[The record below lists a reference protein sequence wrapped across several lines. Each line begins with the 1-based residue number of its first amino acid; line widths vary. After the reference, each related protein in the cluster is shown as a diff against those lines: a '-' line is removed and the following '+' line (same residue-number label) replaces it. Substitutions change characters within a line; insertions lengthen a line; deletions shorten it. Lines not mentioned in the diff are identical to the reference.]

1 MIRVT
6 ISPAGAEAREIVI
19 NPDRFLPSR
28 QLIRQQLNSGKLGE
42 VGLIRVH
49 RWEPA
54 RGQAPQNSELAEPS
68 VSSAQSPIPPILNS
82 AVPDPGPRLPVSLLR
97 DLDVVLWLIG
107 QSPDAVYAVEQT
119 DSNSGN
125 PRGHFLQVHLG
136 FPSGAMAL
144 LDFADRLP
152 AGEGYQS
159 LSVIGSAG
167 TAYADDHQ
175 NMQLIFRG
183 GRPQALLAEES
194 GRRHAALV
202 QETVE
207 ALQAGGDVSAH
218 VADWQSV
225 LKVAEAVRQ
234 SIESNKSI
242 GTRSGK
248 VDESL
253 RDSNSSHGV
262 TRLLCS
268 QFRCAVLSAVKHD
281 YVARGLATHPR
292 FKLVVVADDP
302 QIPDWAHE
310 RNQQFADAHQIPYV
324 RDVERALREFD
335 VQVAIVSPEAERHVD
350 LSIRAA
356 ALGKHIVQ
364 DKPLTT
370 RRSEADRLVE
380 AIERSGVKFL
390 MWNRN
395 FIPAVLHAREQIA
408 AGVIGQPYAVH
419 LDFYF
424 AKDAGPPKGSRM
436 PGYPPL
442 DWQAA
447 LIAAHVDGSDG
458 GIGHDPMGELAIEGI
473 YPLGYLRFLAG
484 GEVRRVFAR
493 SASHFHQLN
502 ADNGVEDLA
511 SVTLEMDSGLIA
523 SLAIGRIGAA
533 SHPSGGE
540 IKLHVLGS
548 EGALVVSEA
557 RPEVGVY
564 YRQQP
569 AKEFRQRR
577 VAGDNDFLLAENF
590 ANAID
595 MDGDTILDVRASRA
609 IYATVEAA
617 LESCRTGK
625 SVEVK

>member
-6 ISPAGAEAREIVI
+6 IKHAGEETREIVI

-28 QLIRQQLNSGKLGE
+28 QLIRQQLDAGKLGD
-42 VGLIRVH
+42 VGLVRVH
-49 RWEPA
+49 RWEP
-54 RGQAPQNSELAEPS
+54 RD
-68 VSSAQSPIPPILNS
+68 SAS
-82 AVPDPGPRLPVSLLR
+82 ADDTHGLPASMLR

-119 DSNSGN
+119 DSNPGSSGG
-125 PRGHFLQVHLG
+125 RFLQVHLG

-144 LDFADRLP
+144 LDYADRLP
-152 AGEGYQS
+152 SGEGYHS

-167 TAYADDHQ
+167 AAYADDHQ
-175 NMQLIFRG
+175 NMQLVFRG
-183 GRPQALLAEES
+183 GRPQAVLADES
-194 GRRHAALV
+194 GRRHSALV
-202 QETVE
+202 QQTIE

-218 VADWQSV
+218 VADWQNV
-225 LKVAEAVRQ
+225 VKVAESVRLSLKPQ
-234 SIESNKSI
+234 AMVASPSSASVVSVPRPLGSGPRGPLPNGR
-242 GTRSGK
+242 GT
-248 VDESL
+248 DAI
-253 RDSNSSHGV
+253 
-262 TRLLCS
+262 
-268 QFRCAVLSAVKHD
+268 FRCAVLSAVKHD

-324 RDVERALREFD
+324 RDVERALREFN

-380 AIERSGVKFL
+380 AIERCGVKFL

-395 FIPAVLHAREQIA
+395 FIPAVVHAREQIA
-408 AGVIGQPYAVH
+408 EGVIGQPYAVH

-424 AKDAGPPKGSRM
+424 AKDAGPPKGSRL

-473 YPLGYLRFLAG
+473 YPLGYLRFLTGAN
-484 GEVRRVFAR
+484 VRRVFAR

-502 ADNGVEDLA
+502 VDNGVEDLA
-511 SVTLEMDSGLIA
+511 SVTLEMDNGLIA

-564 YRQQP
+564 YRGQP
-569 AKEFRQRR
+569 VKEFRQRR
-577 VAGDNDFLLAENF
+577 VAGDNDFLLAENL

-595 MDGDTILDVRASRA
+595 INGETILDAAASRA

-617 LESCRTGK
+617 LESCRTGQ
-625 SVEVK
+625 SVEVR